1 MRSSDWSS
9 DVCSSDLICGPRRGA
24 GADEGRAGDGSR
36 HGGQRAGS
44 GRRHCL
50 SAVVGAHRPPLIGPA
65 TLSWSGSHPW
75 GGTEPMIGPNQGV
88 CMPSNLTVVVLAAG
102 GGTRMKSKTMKVLHE
117 VGGRSM
123 IGHVLNA
130 VRAMEPERVIAVI
143 GTQREQVGPHI
154 SEQMPEA
161 VLDRQR
167 TRLHSSH

>member
-75 GGTEPMIGPNQGV
+75 GGTEPIERKSVGE
-88 CMPSNLTVVVLAAG
+88 
-102 GGTRMKSKTMKVLHE
+102 GTSVSVRVDL
-117 VGGRSM
+117 GGRR
-123 IGHVLNA
+123 IIKK
-130 VRAMEPERVIAVI
+130 RKQRK
-143 GTQREQVGPHI
+143 TQ
-154 SEQMPEA
+154 
-161 VLDRQR
+161 
-167 TRLHSSH
+167 